1 MQFEWTS
8 ELETGCPRIDGQHK
22 QLIATLEEFQSACK
36 RGVQGVELKEIL
48 DFLVGYTI
56 THFADEEEFQLKY
69 NYPDYERH
77 KLLHDDFKVVASKLA
92 ERLMK
97 EGASVDIV
105 VEIHFT
111 IGKWLVCHIKEEDRK
126 IALHASA

>member
-8 ELETGCPRIDGQHK
+8 ELETGNPRIDDQHK

-36 RGVQGVELKEIL
+36 RGVQGSELKEIM

-56 THFADEEEFQLKY
+56 NHFADQEKFQLQY

-77 KLLHDDFKVVASKLA
+77 KLLHNDFKVVVSELA
-92 ERLMK
+92 ERLMR

-111 IGKWLVCHIKEEDRK
+111 IGKWLVCHIKE
-126 IALHASA
+126 